1 MELTNSRL
9 LITGGAGFI
18 GSHLTERLLAD
29 GNEVVVFD
37 NFANSAR
44 ARVPDDDD
52 VELVEGD
59 LTDSDV
65 VSDTI
70 DSEIDGVFHLAARK
84 SVNDENPRQQFED
97 NTAMTHNVLEAMD
110 DAGVSEIAFTSSS
123 TVYGEAPRPTPEDY
137 APLEPISIYGAS
149 KIADESILSTYAHTY
164 DMRVWNFRFAN
175 IVGSRLRGAV
185 IPDFIEKLRENP
197 ETLTILG
204 NGLQEKSYMYIDDCL
219 DAMFHVIE
227 HAERPMNTFN
237 LGTRTTTSVN
247 RIADIVSDE
256 LGLEPDYEYTGG
268 ERGWT
273 GDVPKMR
280 LSIEKLTGL
289 GWDVELESDNAVRAT
304 VQELAEEMDD

>member
-1 MELTNSRL
+1 
-9 LITGGAGFI
+9 
-18 GSHLTERLLAD
+18 
-29 GNEVVVFD
+29 
-37 NFANSAR
+37 
-44 ARVPDDDD
+44 
-52 VELVEGD
+52 
-59 LTDSDV
+59 
-65 VSDTI
+65 
-70 DSEIDGVFHLAARK
+70 
-84 SVNDENPRQQFED
+84 
-97 NTAMTHNVLEAMD
+97 
-110 DAGVSEIAFTSSS
+110 
-123 TVYGEAPRPTPEDY
+123 
-137 APLEPISIYGAS
+137 
-149 KIADESILSTYAHTY
+149 
-164 DMRVWNFRFAN
+164 
-175 IVGSRLRGAV
+175 
-185 IPDFIEKLRENP
+185 
-197 ETLTILG
+197 
-204 NGLQEKSYMYIDDCL
+204 MYIDDCL